1 MVSHP
6 IGLVVPQGEERFPN
20 SQAQVNGR
28 TGCRQLTW
36 AKTLTVLCGR
46 SVLAIAAQAVVAG
59 MFVLKGASM
68 PWHAAAPW
76 WSVYATLI
84 DIGCLIL
91 MARFTRNEGISLRDL
106 IGNVRWTRDPLLA
119 IVWFLVVFPFFWAA
133 APVSSWLVWGTT
145 QPNLYP
151 GLLTSRTLPLWAVVY
166 SFSVWWMIWSATEEM
181 TYQAYALPRLQA
193 LAGRPWIALV
203 LVSFWWTLQ
212 HSFIPLILDW
222 HYVAWRFLAFL
233 PGVAVMTLIY
243 QRTRRLPPLIFAHY
257 LMDISGILISLKF

>member
-1 MVSHP
+1 MVSH
-6 IGLVVPQGEERFPN
+6 LVASSESQAHSPN
-20 SQAQVNGR
+20 SQAEVNRRAALGQV
-28 TGCRQLTW
+28 TW
-36 AKTLTVLCGR
+36 AKALSVLCGR

-59 MFVLKGASM
+59 IFVLKDIST

-76 WSVYATLI
+76 WSVYATMI
-84 DIGCLIL
+84 DLGCLVLI
-91 MARFTRNEGISLRDL
+91 ARFTRTEAIGLRDL
-106 IGNVRWTRDPLLA
+106 IGKIRWTRDPFLG

-193 LAGRPWIALV
+193 LSGRAWVALV
-203 LVSFWWTLQ
+203 LVGFWWALQ
-212 HSFIPLILDW
+212 HCFIPLILDW

-233 PGVAVMTLIY
+233 PGVVVMTLIY

-257 LMDISGILISLKF
+257 LMDISGILISLKL